1 MTKTGN
7 KGEWSEIY
15 VLFKLLGEKK
25 VYAGDADLNKIESLF
40 YPILKILRNEKLANY
55 EYSIDGDIVIV
66 SEDGE
71 ELLRKS
77 VGEFLEKAQELL
89 EVIKTS
95 TGAFNAPDI
104 EQFMSEISCSTLKAK
119 SQDKTDIRIVIHDL
133 RTGMTPALGFSIKSQ
148 VGGNSTLLNAG
159 KTTNF
164 CYKIT
169 GHRLST
175 NDIGAINSIETRTKV
190 LDRVK
195 AILDKGCTLEYV
207 RMDDATF
214 RNNLVLIDSLLP
226 EIAAEILLQGYST
239 GVYDLKANTVAVTAR
254 NPIGY
259 DDTCHHAYY
268 EHKIKNMLVA
278 SALGMVPHTPWNGK
292 YDANGGYLVV
302 KEDGDVLCYHFYDRN
317 LFEDY
322 LYENTKLETPSM
334 SRYEFA
340 SVYKADDGNL
350 YFKLNLQIRFK

>member
-15 VLFKLLGEKK
+15 VLFKLIGEKK

-40 YPILKILRNEKLANY
+40 YPIIKILRNEKMANY
-55 EYSIDGDIVIV
+55 EYAIDGDIVIV
-66 SEDGE
+66 TEDGE
-71 ELLRKS
+71 ELLRKG
-77 VGEFLEKAQELL
+77 VGEFLEKARELL
-89 EVIKTS
+89 DVIKTS
-95 TGAFNAPDI
+95 KGAFVAPDI
-104 EQFMSEISCSTLKAK
+104 ELFMSEISCSTLKAK

-169 GHRLST
+169 GRKLSMGE
-175 NDIGAINSIETRTKV
+175 IGAINAIETRTKV

-195 AILDKGCTLEYV
+195 AIINKGCKLEYV

-239 GVYDLKANTVAVTAR
+239 GVYDLKENTVAVAAR

-259 DDTCHHAYY
+259 DDCENHAYY

-278 SALGMVPHTPWNGK
+278 SALGMVPHTPWSGK

-317 LFEDY
+317 LFEEY

-334 SRYEFA
+334 TRYEFA
-340 SVYKADDGNL
+340 SVFRAEDGNT
-350 YFKLNLQIRFK
+350 YFKLNLQVRFK